1 MYVYMIYG
9 ENELTAKQEGCGR
22 LDRNVVSLP
31 LSYHPLCLFTGGH
44 GRKIGGNTK
53 KRAIRTCEWGQTHLC
68 NPLPKMAFQDLS
80 LLLLIWSGL
89 WRKKKKKRR
98 KGEKGRCDGDA
109 LLPTSFDRHMLF
121 LPLVS
126 LHLLVHIEYSNACCS
141 HMLWMHMDVHGF

>member
-1 MYVYMIYG
+1 MISTM
-9 ENELTAKQEGCGR
+9 EA
-22 LDRNVVSLP
+22 P
-31 LSYHPLCLFTGGH
+31 P
-44 GRKIGGNTK
+44 K

-68 NPLPKMAFQDLS
+68 NRLPKMAFQNLS

-89 WRKKKKKRR
+89 WGKKKKR
-98 KGEKGRCDGDA
+98 KAEKGRCDGDA

-141 HMLWMHMDVHGF
+141 HMLWMHMDVHGFRMCFLFLLCCCFISVYE